1 MGKHFK
7 LFRVT
12 KNRKSAVIFAAERTA
27 EVFSNFRIDNLI
39 VAEQFVGND
48 ILDAVYAVFI
58 GK

>member
-12 KNRKSAVIFAAERTA
+12 ENRKSAVIFAVKRTA
-27 EVFSNFRIDNLI
+27 EVFGNFRIDNLI
-39 VAEQFVGND
+39 IAEQFVGND